1 MDDGLLQEGVEAGMQ
16 TSYEN
21 GILTLRP
28 TEHVD
33 AANAPVFEK
42 EIQESLEKYQADTV
56 VIDCDHVEFMSSAGL
71 RIILRLKQKID
82 RTSLINVH
90 PGFYEIL
97 DTTGFTEL
105 MEVKKAYRVVSLEG
119 CELIG

>member
-21 GILTLRP
+21 GILTLTP

-56 VIDCDHVEFMSSAGL
+56 VIDCDHVDFMSSAGL

-82 RTSLINVH
+82 RTSLTNVH

-105 MEVKKAYRVVSLEG
+105 MEVNWKAAS
-119 CELIG
+119 